1 LIDKGMMFIKE
12 GDYGNKL
19 SRWVNG
25 LGGGLVIMPDITF
38 NFE

>member
-1 LIDKGMMFIKE
+1 MFIKE
-12 GDYGNKL
+12 SYYRNKFF
-19 SRWVNG
+19 RWVDG